1 MNSKTN
7 STANSK
13 VKTATDCHYYDQRQ
27 DKIATDIGMWHGGE
41 SVTIRGYS
49 LFDDLFDKVSYMQV
63 MVLNVTGRLISDELS
78 IWLNNNFQVM
88 SYPDARIWCNQIGAI
103 CGTSQ
108 TSPAAATAAG
118 AMAAD
123 SRIYGGSRT
132 SELAMGFIH
141 KALAMQKQGMSVE
154 QIINAQPVR
163 QGKPA
168 VIGYARPV
176 AKDDERIGPHKAM
189 TKRLGFEIGE
199 HMALA
204 NKLSDFMEEHYGI
217 GINIGGYTSAFM
229 ADQGFSPKELYH
241 IKCLCVASGV
251 TACYVDN
258 LQHPENSFMPLK
270 CEQVEYTGTPARQL

>member
-7 STANSK
+7 QS
-13 VKTATDCHYYDQRQ
+13 VTDTSFYDERQ
-27 DKIATDIGMWHGGE
+27 HKIATNIGMWQGGE
-41 SVTIRGYS
+41 RVTIRGYS

-63 MVLNVTGRLISDELS
+63 LVLNITGRLISDELS

-88 SYPDARIWCNQIGAI
+88 SYPDARIWCNQVGAI
-103 CGTSQ
+103 CGTTN

-118 AMAAD
+118 ALAAD
-123 SRIYGGSRT
+123 SRIYGGSKT
-132 SELAMGFIH
+132 SQLAMEFIH
-141 KALAMQKQGMSVE
+141 KALEMSKQGMTVD
-154 QIINAQPVR
+154 QIIDAQPVR

-176 AKDDERIGPHKAM
+176 AKDDERIGPHREM
-189 TKRLGFEIGE
+189 TKRLGFGIGE

-204 NKLSDFMEEHYGI
+204 NEISDSMEQRYGI

-229 ADQGFSPKELYH
+229 ADQGFSPKELYQ

-258 LQHPENSFMPLK
+258 LQHPENSFLPLQ
-270 CEQVEYTGTPARQL
+270 CDEVEYKGPAIRSL